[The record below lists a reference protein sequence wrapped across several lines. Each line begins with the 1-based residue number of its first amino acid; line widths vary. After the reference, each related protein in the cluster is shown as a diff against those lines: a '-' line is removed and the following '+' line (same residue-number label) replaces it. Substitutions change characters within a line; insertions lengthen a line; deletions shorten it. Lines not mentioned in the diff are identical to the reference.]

1 MNNKTKKIVIKHQV
15 LINGILVLAVVITMV
30 GGSYAWFNSQ
40 AMNDEYNAF
49 KEDDFE
55 ISYVANENGYGDIL
69 SLVDKVPISDSEGIQ
84 LEPYRF
90 SVMNLG
96 NKEKNFKLKIDLDQ
110 SIIEEDGC
118 INNLL
123 STSYIKYKID
133 NQSPKILKV
142 TESKDYEIYTSSETI
157 MPGSSEIHELRIW
170 IDENSPEVVKN
181 KHFHAKVNVESYDK
195 SNTYDSYTFGQE
207 VTLLDG
213 TKYHVLEDS
222 SSDSS
227 KVKLISDYN
236 INADGNQD
244 TKCIISDFIK
254 QKIKQEDQYLYCS
267 TVTLDDANTLLY
279 WKFLENLQKNL
290 KSYETRIDNIEV
302 RLPEKDEL
310 QKALNI
316 NENIVIDKMNVSNIS
331 WLVNLNFWT
340 MTNNDTDINYN
351 YTLSSDSTT
360 LALKQYPKESKYFGL
375 RPVIIIEKDNIKK

>member
-133 NQSPKILKV
+133 NQSPKILKA

-340 MTNNDTDINYN
+340 MTNNDKDINYN

>member
-55 ISYVANENGYGDIL
+55 ISYVADENGYGDIL

-133 NQSPKILKV
+133 NQSPKILKA

-267 TVTLDDANTLLY
+267 TITLDDANTLLY

-340 MTNNDTDINYN
+340 MTNNDKDINYN

>member
-1 MNNKTKKIVIKHQV
+1 MNNKSKKTVIRHQV

-55 ISYVANENGYGDIL
+55 ISYVAEEDGYGDIL
-69 SLVDKVPISDSEGIQ
+69 SLVGETSIPDSEGIK
-84 LEPYRF
+84 LKPYRF

-96 NKEKNFKLKIDLDQ
+96 NKEKNFKLKINLDQ

-118 INNLL
+118 INKLL

-133 NQSPKILKV
+133 NQPPKILKV

-181 KHFHAKVNVESYDK
+181 KHFHATVNVESYDK
-195 SNTYDSYTFGQE
+195 SNAYDSYTFGQE

-213 TKYHVLEDS
+213 SKYHVLEDS

-236 INADGNQD
+236 INSDGNQD

-254 QKIKQEDQYLYCS
+254 QKIKQEEQYLYCS

-279 WKFLENLQKNL
+279 GKFLHNLQNNL
-290 KSYETRIDNIEV
+290 KDYETRIDNIEV
-302 RLPEKDEL
+302 RLPEKEEL
-310 QKALNI
+310 QKALSI
-316 NENIVIDKMNVSNIS
+316 DENMVIDKTNVLNIS

-340 MTNNDTDINYN
+340 MTNNDKDINYN

-360 LALKQYPKESKYFGL
+360 LSLKQYPKESKYFGL